1 MGEAISGE
9 AIQSIV
15 ILGGGSAGWMAAAL
29 LNAALGRRCGVTVVE
44 SAEIGVVG
52 VGEATIPAIRQFN
65 AMVGLKEPAF
75 MRATRATLKLG
86 IEFVDWG
93 ADGERYLHPFGV
105 LGGQASLGIF
115 PQHFLR
121 LLAEAPDANLED
133 YSVCALAARQGR
145 AGPTATDPASPLS
158 QLMSAYHFDAVL
170 YGRFLRRLAE
180 GRGVRRIEGE
190 VVAVDQRSEDGFV
203 ERLRLKDGREV
214 EGELFIDCSGF
225 RGLLIEG
232 ALASGYDDWSHWLP
246 VDRAI
251 AAPCARTRPAEPF
264 TRSIAQEAGWR
275 WRIPLQHRTGNG
287 YVYSSAFTDDD
298 RAEAVLREGVD
309 GALEAEPRKLRFV
322 TGRRRA
328 AWKANVVAL
337 GLASGF
343 IEPLESTS
351 LHMVHS
357 GLQALLKYFPDRSFS
372 PVLRAGY
379 NAAVKGEGELIRDF
393 IILHYHVTRRS
404 GDPFWD
410 YVRTMPIPDSLAE
423 RVALY
428 AERGILAS
436 GGDELFSPSSWL
448 AVMHGQG
455 LRPRRASPL
464 YDGVNMAAL
473 VAEYAATAR
482 RLGRSVEALPPHESY
497 LRDLGAWADTDV

>member
-1 MGEAISGE
+1 MGE

-29 LNAALGRRCGVTVVE
+29 LNAALGKRCAVTVVE

-93 ADGERYLHPFGV
+93 CSGERYLHPFGV
-105 LGGQASLGIF
+105 LGGQPTLGVF

-121 LLAEAPDANLED
+121 LMAADPDASLED
-133 YSVCALAARQGR
+133 YSVCALAARLGR
-145 AGPTATDPASPLS
+145 AGPTATDPATPLS

-190 VVAVDQRSEDGFV
+190 VVAVDQRPEDGFV

-232 ALASGYDDWSHWLP
+232 ALAAGYDDWSRWLP

-251 AAPCARTRPAEPF
+251 AAPCAKVGPAAPY
-264 TRSIAQEAGWR
+264 TQSTAQEAGWR

-298 RAEAVLREGVD
+298 RAETVLREGLD

-357 GLQALLKYFPDRSFS
+357 GLQALLKFFPDRSFS

-379 NAAVKGEGELIRDF
+379 NAAVKAEGELIRDF
-393 IILHYHVTRRS
+393 IILHYHATRLS

-428 AERGILAS
+428 AERGVLVS
-436 GGDELFSPSSWL
+436 GSDELFSPSSWM

-464 YDGVNMAAL
+464 YDGVNSATLAT
-473 VAEYAATAR
+473 EYAATAR
-482 RLGRSVEALPPHESY
+482 RLRRSVEALPLHEAY
-497 LRDLGAWADTDV
+497 LQDAGAWAEPEA